1 MYVTAHKVKYQFVL
15 KHYVIGNI
23 WGDMLR
29 FGIIYSSEEL
39 VYIKDW
45 TQNICNDF
53 PDKKKLES
61 AWYMYI
67 KEKARGR
74 QNRDQMTEK
83 SQIKS
88 GFMEAITNI

>member
-39 VYIKDW
+39 VYIK
-45 TQNICNDF
+45 
-53 PDKKKLES
+53 E
-61 AWYMYI
+61 
-67 KEKARGR
+67 
-74 QNRDQMTEK
+74 
-83 SQIKS
+83 
-88 GFMEAITNI
+88 